1 MSVIRLDLDA
11 LVRTG
16 QLSPADAARL
26 RPLAM
31 PDRRGNLL
39 INLLLIFGSV
49 AAALAAIA
57 LVPNAATGLV
67 LALLALG
74 GAEALRRQAQR
85 DDFSVLASGLAMMG
99 TLGLAG
105 WTTWQF
111 NHVPATQT
119 ALLVTLILAA
129 GTIRYRSSF
138 LGVLGVLAF
147 GAVFGSGTG
156 YWHATYAVFIEQPSV
171 TILVFGALS
180 AGLYRLRSS
189 LGADQQGL
197 ATTAARTGLFLVHI
211 AFWIGAIWG
220 DQIGETPAVNAD
232 TAAESGLQIHR
243 YVFAAGWTVLS
254 LALAGLTR
262 RGGFASVSALV
273 FFGIHFYTQ
282 YFELLGA
289 RPISLLVAGLTLV
302 GLAVGLAALFRRRGI
317 DNHPPLHRPP
327 AE

>member
-11 LVRTG
+11 LIRTG

-26 RPLAM
+26 RPLAL
-31 PDRRGNLL
+31 PDRRGSLL
-39 INLLLIFGSV
+39 INLLLVFGSV

-67 LALLALG
+67 LAILALG
-74 GAEALRRQAQR
+74 GCEALRRQTQR
-85 DDFSVLASGLAMMG
+85 SDFAVLASGLALMG
-99 TLGLAG
+99 ILGLAG

-129 GTIRYRSSF
+129 GAIRYRSSF
-138 LGVLGVLAF
+138 LAVLGVLGL

-156 YWHATYAVFIEQPSV
+156 YWHASYAVFIEQPAL

-180 AGLYRLRSS
+180 AVLYRLRSR
-189 LGADQQGL
+189 LGADWQHL
-197 ATTAARTGLFLVHI
+197 ATTAARTGLFLVHM
-211 AFWIGAIWG
+211 AFWIGALWG
-220 DQIGETPAVNAD
+220 DRIGETLAANAD
-232 TAAESGLQIHR
+232 TAAESGLNIHR
-243 YVFAAGWTVLS
+243 FVFTAGWTALS
-254 LALAGLTR
+254 LALAALTR

-273 FFGIHFYTQ
+273 FLGIHFYTQ

-289 RPISLLVAGLTLV
+289 HPVSLLVAGLILV
-302 GLAVGLAALFRRRGI
+302 GLAVGLAALFRRRER
-317 DNHPPLHRPP
+317 DTHPPLHSPP